1 MIIPTTFSAT
11 VCYCTVVAL
20 MYYLKSSIII
30 KQLTVVTT
38 MSRLLKWLAVLSA
51 LGFPIALIG
60 FRVGLYEFGT
70 GFRILNYT
78 FYLAAAVFVAGII
91 LFFIHRNSKPDSS
104 RGAIIAVAISLIP
117 ILGLGS
123 QVFVASSVPGIHNIS
138 TDTIDPPQFNAVV
151 ALRGEGTNPLEYKI
165 ENGDLAEIQK
175 NAYPDIKTITA
186 NTSVQDAF
194 NKAVNIAEDLGW
206 IIVSK
211 DQANSIIEATQT
223 TTLWQFKDDIVIR
236 IRANA
241 QTPDTTDV
249 DLRSVSRIGRSDL
262 GANANRIQR
271 FIDQFNS

>member
-1 MIIPTTFSAT
+1 
-11 VCYCTVVAL
+11 
-20 MYYLKSSIII
+20 
-30 KQLTVVTT
+30 

-60 FRVGLYEFGT
+60 FRIGLYEFGT

-78 FYLAAAVFVAGII
+78 FYLAAAVFVVGLV
-91 LFFIHRNSKPDSS
+91 LFLVHRKSKPESS

-123 QVFVASSVPGIHNIS
+123 QVFVARSVPGIHNIS

-165 ENGDLAEIQK
+165 ENGDLAEIQR

-186 NTSVQDAF
+186 NISVQNAF
-194 NKAVNIAEDLGW
+194 DKSVNIAEDLGW
-206 IIVSK
+206 VIVSK
-211 DQANSIIEATQT
+211 DEENGIIEATQT

-236 IRANA
+236 IRAND
-241 QTPDTTDV
+241 QMPNTTDI

-262 GANANRIQR
+262 GANAKRIQR
-271 FIDQFNS
+271 FIDQFNR

>member
-1 MIIPTTFSAT
+1 
-11 VCYCTVVAL
+11 
-20 MYYLKSSIII
+20 
-30 KQLTVVTT
+30 
-38 MSRLLKWLAVLSA
+38 MSRLLRWLAVLSA

-78 FYLAAAVFVAGII
+78 FYLAAAVFVAGIV
-91 LFFIHRNSKPDSS
+91 LFFIHRNSKPASS

-123 QVFVASSVPGIHNIS
+123 QVFVAKSVPGIHNIS
-138 TDTIDPPQFNAVV
+138 TDTVDPPQFNAVV

-165 ENGDLAEIQK
+165 ENGNLTEIQK
-175 NAYPDIKTITA
+175 NAYPNIKTITA
-186 NTSVQDAF
+186 NTNVQDAF

-206 IIVSK
+206 IIISK
-211 DQANSIIEATQT
+211 DQANGIIEATQT

-241 QTPDTTDV
+241 QTPDMTDV

>member
-1 MIIPTTFSAT
+1 
-11 VCYCTVVAL
+11 
-20 MYYLKSSIII
+20 
-30 KQLTVVTT
+30 
-38 MSRLLKWLAVLSA
+38 
-51 LGFPIALIG
+51 
-60 FRVGLYEFGT
+60 
-70 GFRILNYT
+70 
-78 FYLAAAVFVAGII
+78 VAGII

>member
-1 MIIPTTFSAT
+1 
-11 VCYCTVVAL
+11 
-20 MYYLKSSIII
+20 
-30 KQLTVVTT
+30 

-51 LGFPIALIG
+51 LGFPLALIG

-78 FYLAAAVFVAGII
+78 FYLAAAVFVAGIL
-91 LFFIHRNSKPDSS
+91 LFFIHRKAKPDSS
-104 RGAIIAVAISLIP
+104 RGAIIAVVISLIP

-123 QVFVASSVPGIHNIS
+123 QVFVARTVPAIHNIS
-138 TDTIDPPQFNAVV
+138 TDTIDPPQFIAVV

-165 ENGDLAEIQK
+165 ENGDLAEVQK

-186 NTSVQDAF
+186 KASVQDAF
-194 NKAVNIAEDLGW
+194 DKAVNIAEDLGW
-206 IIVSK
+206 DIVSK
-211 DQANSIIEATQT
+211 DQANGIIEATQT

-236 IRANA
+236 VRANA
-241 QTPDTTDV
+241 QKPDSTDI

-262 GANANRIQR
+262 GANARRIQH